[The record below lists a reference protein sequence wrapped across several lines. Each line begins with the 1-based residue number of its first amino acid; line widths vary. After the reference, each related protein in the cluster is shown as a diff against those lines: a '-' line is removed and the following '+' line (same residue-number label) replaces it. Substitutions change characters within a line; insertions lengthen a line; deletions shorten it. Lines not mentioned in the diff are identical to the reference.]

1 MDSLLIAKRQI
12 TKASRRQ
19 EIIKEIEDRVG
30 NVNIHINRNLRRER
44 KKNYQMTEKKRKN
57 DNQKISS

>member
-44 KKNYQMTEKKRKN
+44 KKKYQMTEKKRKN

>member
-1 MDSLLIAKRQI
+1 MDSLLIVKRQI

-30 NVNIHINRNLRRER
+30 NVNIHINGNLRRGR
-44 KKNYQMTEKKRKN
+44 KKKFTR
-57 DNQKISS
+57 

>member
-1 MDSLLIAKRQI
+1 MDSLLIVKRQI

-30 NVNIHINRNLRRER
+30 NVNIHINGNLRRGR
-44 KKNYQMTEKKRKN
+44 KKNLPDDRKKRKN
-57 DNQKISS
+57 DNHKIFS